1 MEKKF
6 RNVEI
11 GIWRK
16 IGGIFPGGNTE
27 WNLFAWGEKLPIFWD
42 SNGFLVFLLIWMK
55 II

>member
-11 GIWRK
+11 GVARK

-27 WNLFAWGEKLPIFWD
+27 WNLFAWGKSCQFFGIPIVFW
-42 SNGFLVFLLIWMK
+42 FFF
-55 II
+55 